1 MNLLLFSLE
10 KKWKGWNT
18 IVLSRESCI
27 MVLECRFLDNYRS
40 NEPKNKGFQVFT
52 SKNKS
57 FFVIYAF

>member
-1 MNLLLFSLE
+1 MLFSLE
-10 KKWKGWNT
+10 KKWKGWDT
-18 IVLSRESCI
+18 IVLSRESCT
-27 MVLECRFLDNYRS
+27 MVLECRILDNYRS